1 MDNVAIE
8 DMFSSLGAVDIK
20 RMFSGKGIYHQGV
33 IIALYLFDEFMLKA
47 DEQTAPQFVVARAR
61 QWVYQRQGKNPV
73 AMPYW
78 SVPEEAYDDP
88 DEMAKWVRLAFEAGL
103 RAEAAKVKPARP
115 KQAKPRAS
123 AKKRQQGAGKG

>member
-1 MDNVAIE
+1 MDNVEIE
-8 DMFSSLGAVDIK
+8 EVFSSLGPVGIK

-33 IIALYLFDEFMLKA
+33 IIALYLFDELMLKA
-47 DEQTAPQFVVARAR
+47 DAQSAPAFSAAGAR
-61 QWVYQRQGKNPV
+61 QWVYQREGKNPV

-78 SVPEEAYDDP
+78 SVPEDAFDDP

-115 KQAKPRAS
+115 RGSTQ
-123 AKKRQQGAGKG
+123 KRQKRAGEG

>member
-1 MDNVAIE
+1 MDNVEIE
-8 DMFSSLGAVDIK
+8 EVFSSLGPVGIK

-33 IIALYLFDEFMLKA
+33 IIALYLFDELMLKA
-47 DEQTAPQFVVARAR
+47 DAQSAPAFSAAGAR
-61 QWVYQRQGKNPV
+61 QWVYQREGKNPV

-78 SVPEEAYDDP
+78 SVPEDAFDDP

-115 KQAKPRAS
+115 RGSTQ
-123 AKKRQQGAGKG
+123 KRQKRAGKG